1 MSDVPDEVEF
11 GGSALTLS
19 VRVDDR
25 VENRQNVRNTS
36 AAYTS
41 SASRSWTRLELTH
54 LRLRGRHHDARTTGP
69 CRTDRPGSMGCWS
82 SFHLGVAVPV
92 DG

>member
-11 GGSALTLS
+11 GGSALALS

-36 AAYTS
+36 AAYSS
-41 SASRSWTRLELTH
+41 SASHSYT
-54 LRLRGRHHDARTTGP
+54 
-69 CRTDRPGSMGCWS
+69 
-82 SFHLGVAVPV
+82 
-92 DG
+92 